1 MPSPTAVAVAF
12 VEKKT
17 EARKENPDTANVS
30 KKHPSVINAYDEIGK
45 IVPNTLINIIPTNK

>member
-17 EARKENPDTANVS
+17 EERNEKPDTAKVS
-30 KKHPSVINAYDEIGK
+30 KKHPSVINAYEEIGK
-45 IVPNTLINIIPTNK
+45 LVPKTLINMMPTNK